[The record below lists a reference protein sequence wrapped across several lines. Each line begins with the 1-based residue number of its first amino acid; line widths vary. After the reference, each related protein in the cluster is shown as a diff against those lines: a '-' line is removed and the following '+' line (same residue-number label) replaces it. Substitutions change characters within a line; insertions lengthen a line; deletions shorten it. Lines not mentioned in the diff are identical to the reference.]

1 VLHHRGA
8 MEMARM
14 EQEKGSRPAAKRLA
28 ARIIEAQQR
37 EIALI
42 TEWLHD
48 WYGITPTKAVE
59 SAPPE
64 ARAELAAMEREMAEH
79 MEHLASTPA
88 GPAFDR
94 EFLRL
99 MIPHHRTAILEGRAA
114 VGRMPHKQSNEM
126 AHDIIQTQSREIRI
140 MRHWLQAWYGG
151 HHPH

>member
-1 VLHHRGA
+1 

-42 TEWLHD
+42 REWLHD

-99 MIPHHRTAILEGRAA
+99 MIPHDRTAILEARAA